1 MTPWSRQCLRQADAV
16 LIIANGFSKPTI
28 GLVENQLNNYSS
40 RAIKILVLLHK
51 ATSKDS
57 FVKIR
62 SKVVWAFLLVI
73 RSEFCMWQ
81 YRDDEPREDGSHF
94 INRLLIYD
102 KLLSHQKIHLVGC
115 NCGHG

>member
-16 LIIANGFSKPTI
+16 LIVANGSSTPTI

-57 FVKIR
+57 
-62 SKVVWAFLLVI
+62 LY
-73 RSEFCMWQ
+73 Q
-81 YRDDEPREDGSHF
+81 YEKH
-94 INRLLIYD
+94 II
-102 KLLSHQKIHLVGC
+102 I
-115 NCGHG
+115 

>member
-16 LIIANGFSKPTI
+16 LIVANGTSKPTI

-57 FVKIR
+57 
-62 SKVVWAFLLVI
+62 LY
-73 RSEFCMWQ
+73 Q
-81 YRDDEPREDGSHF
+81 YEKYILRN
-94 INRLLIYD
+94 I
-102 KLLSHQKIHLVGC
+102 
-115 NCGHG
+115 

>member
-16 LIIANGFSKPTI
+16 LIVANGTSKPTI

-57 FVKIR
+57 LYQNDKYISRIF
-62 SKVVWAFLLVI
+62 
-73 RSEFCMWQ
+73 
-81 YRDDEPREDGSHF
+81 Y
-94 INRLLIYD
+94 
-102 KLLSHQKIHLVGC
+102 KLLSRRKIHLVGC
-115 NCGHG
+115 NYGHG